1 MATIVCQ
8 SGLQSCLESQIA
20 EPRTLRLRLS
30 SPRVRPHLS
39 EPLELTFKSCFLDS
53 NTKPTLEEIKCRSD
67 HHQEKPQDPG
77 SWSFLETITNGCQ
90 LESNKSDKD
99 QNTYVHPLSKR
110 SLSALSDKSLELCT
124 ENLGSE
130 TGTDIIEDSIFSMS
144 DSSSSSSSSSSSD
157 SESGN
162 FQTREQRKSRQLLK
176 TKKAS
181 NNCRNFPPPL
191 TTIRGLESLQ
201 VRTHREDGRLII
213 KAVKTPSTPSL
224 FKAERSHGRL
234 RLSFFK
240 DFEEPEQQEQEQQ
253 EMVTDEPTLDDENE
267 STTERQEEF
276 ENKEEEEE
284 EEEED
289 DDDENGAYREKED
302 MDGNNLE
309 IEGEIGIKNIQRTGR
324 CKERV
329 IIRYSGG
336 KVLIAAVQRFEACYD
351 PLVAEAVAILL
362 GLRMAVDRSYC
373 LMSWKAMLKGLWI

>member
-20 EPRTLRLRLS
+20 EPRTLRLILS
-30 SPRVRPHLS
+30 SPRVPPHLS

-67 HHQEKPQDPG
+67 HHQEKPQDSG

-144 DSSSSSSSSSSSD
+144 DSSSSSSSSD

-213 KAVKTPSTPSL
+213 KAIKTPSTPSL
-224 FKAERSHGRL
+224 FIAERSHGRL

-240 DFEEPEQQEQEQQ
+240 DSEEPEQEQQEQQ
-253 EMVTDEPTLDDENE
+253 EMVTDETTLDDEDD
-267 STTERQEEF
+267 STQQQEEF
-276 ENKEEEEE
+276 EN
-284 EEEED
+284 EEED
-289 DDDENGAYREKED
+289 EENKEEDENGAYREKED

-309 IEGEIGIKNIQRTGR
+309 VGGEIEIKNIQRTGR
-324 CKERV
+324 CKDSE
-329 IIRYSGG
+329 SAGG
-336 KVLIAAVQRFEACYD
+336 DNKNIGLLNWEPFW
-351 PLVAEAVAILL
+351 VAT
-362 GLRMAVDRSYC
+362 S
-373 LMSWKAMLKGLWI
+373 

>member
-8 SGLQSCLESQIA
+8 SGLQSCLESQIV

-30 SPRVRPHLS
+30 SPRVPPHLS

-67 HHQEKPQDPG
+67 HHHEKPQDQG
-77 SWSFLETITNGCQ
+77 ARSFLEAITNGCQ
-90 LESNKSDKD
+90 LESNISDKD

-144 DSSSSSSSSSSSD
+144 DSSSSSSSSD
-157 SESGN
+157 SESGD
-162 FQTREQRKSRQLLK
+162 FQTREQRKSHQLLR

-181 NNCRNFPPPL
+181 NNCHNFPPPL

-213 KAVKTPSTPSL
+213 KAVKNPSTPSL

-240 DFEEPEQQEQEQQ
+240 DFEEPEQQQQQEQQ
-253 EMVTDEPTLDDENE
+253 EMVTDETTLDDEDD
-267 STTERQEEF
+267 STTQQQEDF

-284 EEEED
+284 EENKE
-289 DDDENGAYREKED
+289 DDENGAYREKED

-309 IEGEIGIKNIQRTGR
+309 VEGKIGIKKIQRTGR
-324 CKERV
+324 CKE
-329 IIRYSGG
+329 SESAGG
-336 KVLIAAVQRFEACYD
+336 DNKNIGLLLNWEPFW
-351 PLVAEAVAILL
+351 VAT
-362 GLRMAVDRSYC
+362 S
-373 LMSWKAMLKGLWI
+373 